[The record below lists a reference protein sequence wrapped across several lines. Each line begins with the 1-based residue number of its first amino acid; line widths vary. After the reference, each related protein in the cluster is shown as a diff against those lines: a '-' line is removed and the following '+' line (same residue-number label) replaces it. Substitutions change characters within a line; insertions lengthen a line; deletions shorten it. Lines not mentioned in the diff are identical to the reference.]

1 MLSPSPCRP
10 VIALLSGF
18 LLLGVIACGNTT
30 GSPSARKQDTA
41 PAMPVAVNPS
51 PIPAAI
57 APAPANRRDPYKL
70 ALDKAASAGNISQ
83 SAQSQDDW
91 NLVASRWQQA
101 IQLLNSVPASSP
113 YRALVK
119 PKLAEYQR
127 NLAYARKQAART
139 GSSDIAF
146 APPEV
151 VVEAPAP
158 RTFTPQSQAAQP
170 QTTVVSPPEP
180 SQAGRVFSARIK
192 RRAGGTP
199 VIDVTFN
206 GQRTYEMIVDTGA
219 SGTVI
224 TQEMA
229 AALGVSVIG
238 KTKVD
243 TASQQDVE
251 VSLGYVDSIA
261 AGGRAVKGVIVAIGG
276 SALDIGLLG
285 HDFFEGYDVTIR
297 RDVVEFRPH

>member
-1 MLSPSPCRP
+1 L
-10 VIALLSGF
+10 
-18 LLLGVIACGNTT
+18 
-30 GSPSARKQDTA
+30 A
-41 PAMPVAVNPS
+41 PAS
-51 PIPAAI
+51 QTSSDPIPSI
-57 APAPANRRDPYKL
+57 SPPPPAPAKLRDPYKL
-70 ALDKAASAGNISQ
+70 ALDKASSAGNISQ
-83 SAQSQDDW
+83 SARSQDDW
-91 NLVASRWQQA
+91 NLVANRWQQA

-127 NLAYARKQAART
+127 NLAYAKKQATQAT
-139 GSSDIAF
+139 SSEVAF
-146 APPEV
+146 DPGVVIQIPLPPTSSV
-151 VVEAPAP
+151 TTTKPQTPPAN
-158 RTFTPQSQAAQP
+158 SSVAAQK
-170 QTTVVSPPEP
+170 Q
-180 SQAGRVFSARIK
+180 QVFRARIK
-192 RRAGGTP
+192 RRDGGTP

-229 AALGVSVIG
+229 AALGVSVVG

-251 VSLGYVDSIA
+251 VSLAYMHSIA

-276 SALDIGLLG
+276 PALEIGLLG
-285 HDFFEGYDVTIR
+285 HDFFDGYDVTIR
-297 RDVVEFRPH
+297 RDVVEFHPQ